1 MFPHASSRHSSRR
14 DSRIQIPRDFLRSV
28 HVVRGKKSL
37 PAILA
42 LLLLTAC
49 SETEPGGKTHDPGLS
64 SPILG
69 EDSSHG
75 SDEHHD
81 EHHDEH
87 RDGPT
92 IVELS
97 KTAAAQIELR
107 LQPVESRV
115 LAAETS
121 TTGQVGFDPTRVAHV
136 SPRISGRVHRVDV
149 QLGQTVTAGQRLVE
163 IDSIELGQ
171 AKAAYLQAK
180 AKEELA
186 RTSFERVESLVAE
199 GIASQQ
205 KVLEAEIELKEASA
219 ALYTAEES
227 LYLYGLDEEN
237 VRALSYG
244 RREAP
249 IYGLR
254 APFSG
259 TVVEHHVTL
268 GELVTPERNL
278 FTIADL
284 DRVWIW
290 IDVAQRD
297 LERVHVGDRA
307 QTRVDAF
314 PDQVFEGEIS
324 YLSAQVDPDT
334 RTVRARVDA
343 ENVDGK
349 LRPGMF
355 VEVDLFD
362 PHQRDDEP
370 GSESSLV
377 VPTGSVIRDDGKSFV
392 FVAIDELRFERREV
406 RVGRSAGGFV
416 VITNVRG
423 ADVDGVDGPLAPG
436 DQVVVEGAFLLKSA
450 ASKESL
456 GGGHDH

>member
-1 MFPHASSRHSSRR
+1 MLRNDFSRLLSRQHICSQGFR
-14 DSRIQIPRDFLRSV
+14 LRSLLCAPV
-28 HVVRGKKSL
+28 FAV
-37 PAILA
+37 AT

-49 SETEPGGKTHDPGLS
+49 PGAESGSGPAPTDGRAHDPA
-64 SPILG
+64 SPSTSNPTA
-69 EDSSHG
+69 DHDHG
-75 SDEHHD
+75 SDEVHNDHSDHD
-81 EHHDEH
+81 DEA
-87 RDGPT
+87 T
-92 IVELS
+92 VVELS
-97 KTAAAQIELR
+97 ETAAAQIDIR
-107 LQPVESRV
+107 LGPVESRA

-149 QLGQTVTAGQRLVE
+149 QLGQNVVAGQRLVE

-171 AKAAYLQAK
+171 AKADFLQAK

-186 RTSFERVESLVAE
+186 RTNFERMESLVAD

-205 KVLEAEIELKEASA
+205 KVLEAEMELKEASA

-227 LYLYGLDEEN
+227 LYLYGLDETK
-237 VRALSYG
+237 VRELSYG

-254 APFSG
+254 APFAG

-307 QTRVDAF
+307 ETRVDAF
-314 PDQVFEGEIS
+314 PDQIFEGEIS

-343 ENVDGK
+343 ENADGK

-355 VEVDLFD
+355 VEVDLID
-362 PHQRDDEP
+362 PHQSDDGP
-370 GSESSLV
+370 SPDQSLA
-377 VPTGSVIRDDGKSFV
+377 VPADAVIRDGQRSFV
-392 FVAIDELRFERREV
+392 FVAVDKLRFERREV

-416 VITNVRG
+416 EVSSI
-423 ADVDGVDGPLAPG
+423 DGSLAPG

-450 ASKESL
+450 ASKGSL